1 MLGAW
6 LYGGEQRTT
15 WSASRGV
22 YSLTI
27 FTRNEDCDGELQATQ
42 TTTSSELQTK
52 TLGFGR
58 RELNQIQW
66 LKHSGGFVL

>member
-6 LYGGEQRTT
+6 LYGGEQCTT

-27 FTRNEDCDGELQATQ
+27 FTRNEDCDGELQAAQ
-42 TTTSSELQTK
+42 TTTSELQTK

-58 RELNQIQW
+58 RKVNQIHW
-66 LKHSGGFVL
+66 LKHCGGFVL